1 RWADRR
7 WHTRCLRGRHRIHAW
22 AHRRG
27 VRIVL
32 ATAIALVIAVP
43 VTLAIE
49 AFARQA
55 FAVSPQFEPFQGTVA
70 PYTAGGVVLAG
81 ATFAVLCR
89 FVSDAARVF
98 VRFSI
103 VALVLSWI
111 PDLAL
116 LFINEPGASVPAV
129 ASLMVMHA
137 IAAAI
142 VVTSLVKIAAPAR
155 A

>member
-1 RWADRR
+1 
-7 WHTRCLRGRHRIHAW
+7 
-22 AHRRG
+22 

-32 ATAIALVIAVP
+32 ATAIALIIAVP
-43 VTLAIE
+43 INLAIE

-55 FAVSPQFEPFQGTVA
+55 FAVSLQFEPFQGTVA

-81 ATFAVLCR
+81 ATFAVLQR
-89 FVSDAARVF
+89 FVRDVARVF

-111 PDLAL
+111 PDVAL

-137 IAAAI
+137 VAAAI
-142 VVTSLVKIAAPAR
+142 VVTLLVRIASSAPS
-155 A
+155 